1 MANPNPRVPARS
13 RAASAPQAQSRQGGG
28 RAADRAGRKKS
39 YDYSILFV
47 TLLLVCIGIVLVY
60 DASYYAASQS
70 KL

>member
-13 RAASAPQAQSRQGGG
+13 RAASAPQAQPRQGGG
-28 RAADRAGRKKS
+28 KRAADRAGRKKS

-70 KL
+70 